1 MVLLLIVGKL
11 HSAMNFVVIV
21 KESYHRCNSW
31 LAFPA
36 HVVFYVVVVA
46 KVLPKD
52 FDKKRPF
59 SVASVSIG

>member
-1 MVLLLIVGKL
+1 MSRNLTV
-11 HSAMNFVVIV
+11 SAI
-21 KESYHRCNSW
+21 SW
-31 LAFPA
+31 LAFLA
-36 HVVFYVVVVA
+36 DVVFYVVAVA